1 MKQIYKK
8 IIFFLL
14 LTYFIFV
21 PRDAL
26 AANVKLPININ
37 VSGTNP
43 VYYRYDVN
51 ISKLDSRN
59 NVVSTEEISMPLR
72 RNGTYT
78 YDFGDFDDVG
88 EYRYSISLANA
99 DDERFVF
106 DRRNYIVHIQV
117 LTNGTDIYT
126 NTYLEDPNE
135 TAKPTAVD
143 FNVKYLV
150 EIKYPNPN
158 DKGYNDGSS
167 SRDEIRQKKNTEN
180 NKNETKENVAP
191 TIEIDEPY
199 NKPPI
204 KPSDSKNAGTIVKV
218 VKRMKKA
225 IVKTA
230 DESGIEFY
238 ITLFIV
244 SLCVFILLF
253 FRKRKNHL

>member
-1 MKQIYKK
+1 MKK
-8 IIFFLL
+8 IVFFLL
-14 LTYFIFV
+14 TLYFIFV

-37 VSGTNP
+37 VSGSNP
-43 VYYRYDVN
+43 IYYRYEINV
-51 ISKLDSRN
+51 SRLDSHN
-59 NVVSTEEISMPLR
+59 NVVSNSVIPVYLR
-72 RNGTYT
+72 KNATLT
-78 YDFGDFDDVG
+78 YDFGEFDDVG
-88 EYRYSISLANA
+88 EYKYSISLANA
-99 DDERFVF
+99 DNEKFNF

-117 LTNGTDIYT
+117 LTNGRSLYT
-126 NTYLEDPNE
+126 NTYLEDPLE
-135 TAKPTAVD
+135 PAKPASVD

-180 NKNETKENVAP
+180 NKDNIKNETKENVAP
-191 TIEIDEPY
+191 TIEIDTPY

-218 VKRMKKA
+218 VKRIKKA

-244 SLCVFILLF
+244 SICVFILLF

>member
-1 MKQIYKK
+1 MKK
-8 IIFFLL
+8 IVFFLL
-14 LTYFIFV
+14 TLYFILV

-37 VSGTNP
+37 VSGSNP
-43 VYYRYDVN
+43 IYYRYEINV
-51 ISKLDSRN
+51 SRLDSHN
-59 NVVSTEEISMPLR
+59 NVVSNSAIPVYLR
-72 RNGTYT
+72 KNATLT
-78 YDFGDFDDVG
+78 YDFGEFDDVG
-88 EYRYSISLANA
+88 EYKYSISLANA
-99 DDERFVF
+99 DNEKFNF

-117 LTNGTDIYT
+117 LTNGRSLYT
-126 NTYLEDPNE
+126 NTYLEDPLE
-135 TAKPTAVD
+135 PAKPASVD

-180 NKNETKENVAP
+180 NKNETEENVAP
-191 TIEIDEPY
+191 TIEIDTPY

-244 SLCVFILLF
+244 SICVFILLF

>member
-43 VYYRYDVN
+43 VYYRYNVN

-59 NVVSTEEISMPLR
+59 NIVSTEEISMPLR

-99 DDERFVF
+99 DDERFTF

-135 TAKPTAVD
+135 TAKPAAVD

-167 SRDEIRQKKNTEN
+167 SRDEIKQKKNTEN

>member
-1 MKQIYKK
+1 ME
-8 IIFFLL
+8 
-14 LTYFIFV
+14 
-21 PRDAL
+21 P
-26 AANVKLPININ
+26 
-37 VSGTNP
+37 
-43 VYYRYDVN
+43 
-51 ISKLDSRN
+51 
-59 NVVSTEEISMPLR
+59 
-72 RNGTYT
+72 
-78 YDFGDFDDVG
+78 
-88 EYRYSISLANA
+88 
-99 DDERFVF
+99 
-106 DRRNYIVHIQV
+106 
-117 LTNGTDIYT
+117 
-126 NTYLEDPNE
+126 
-135 TAKPTAVD
+135 AKPASVD

-204 KPSDSKNAGTIVKV
+204 KPSDYKNAGTIVKV